1 MSVVFKRCEIQ
12 SGAAPSFGD
21 PAERLDGGIELRE
34 TLALMRAGAT
44 RSLLDADLGAD
55 GHRAALELVEWLQGI
70 EGPSAVSTRL
80 VALGLHRL
88 GEGEAALAACSALSE
103 NDLVT
108 LVLRSRWAPETL
120 SEEEAMRLE
129 EASEEQLGVI
139 AGAVKE

>member
-1 MSVVFKRCEIQ
+1 
-12 SGAAPSFGD
+12 
-21 PAERLDGGIELRE
+21 LDGGIELRE

-55 GHRAALELVEWLQGI
+55 GHRVALELVEWLQGI
-70 EGPSAVSTRL
+70 EGPGVVSTRL